1 VLAWYVLHIA
11 ENIAAS
17 ATCRSDHLLKLD
29 HDSVHRTYNGFQH
42 SILLSPLLPR
52 HRAYI
57 RYRRR
62 FAHFQPQT
70 YLNLTHA
77 ASAPA
82 IHIPIGTSIVLSQLA
97 NLYLLF
103 AINEALVLRSTS
115 DLRVWRTLLFG
126 LLIADLGHL
135 FSVAKLG
142 SDIYWRVQIWSA
154 IDWGNVAFVY
164 IGAMSRIAFLCS
176 VGLGNET
183 RGTKV
188 KERVKKI

>member
-1 VLAWYVLHIA
+1 MTRSTAPTTALDIPSYYRHFFLII
-11 ENIAAS
+11 EPIS
-17 ATCRSDHLLKLD
+17 AI
-29 HDSVHRTYNGFQH
+29 VG
-42 SILLSPLLPR
+42 
-52 HRAYI
+52 AY
-57 RYRRR
+57 

-164 IGAMSRIAFLCS
+164 IGAMSRIAFLCG
-176 VGLGNET
+176 VGLDNET

-188 KERVKKI
+188 KERVKQI